1 MFKVFIKHNLNPQE
15 KKKIFT
21 LKDQFWNF
29 GLKEQKLWFKKNVN
43 KKDIHIF
50 FQIKEKVI
58 AYNCLRLKKLNNY
71 NFYLLDTLIVDKKLK
86 KNGYGGYLLGINKTI
101 SLSRG
106 KPIFLKTSK
115 LVGSFYKRFNFN
127 LIIKKRNFLYFD
139 FNRKKGYKFF
149 LKDMFELVSKEKN
162 KKNKQNYK

>member
-1 MFKVFIKHNLNPQE
+1 MFNVLIKHHLNQQE
-15 KKKIFT
+15 KMKIFS

-29 GLKEQKLWFKKNVN
+29 GLQEQKLWFKKNIN

-50 FQIKEKVI
+50 FEIKKKVI

-101 SLSRG
+101 SLSKG

-115 LVGSFYKRFNFN
+115 LVGSFYKKFNFN

-139 FNRKKGYKFF
+139 FN
-149 LKDMFELVSKEKN
+149 N
-162 KKNKQNYK
+162 KKKLQNCLKKI